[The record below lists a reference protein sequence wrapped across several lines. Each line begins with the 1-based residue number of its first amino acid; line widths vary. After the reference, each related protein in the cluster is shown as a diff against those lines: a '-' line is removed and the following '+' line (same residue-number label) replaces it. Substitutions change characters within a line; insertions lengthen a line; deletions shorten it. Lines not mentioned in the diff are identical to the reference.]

1 MLQSYR
7 HYLLGELIYVD
18 FLKLLTTY
26 KKEVKKMKKY
36 TPKLK
41 FLYIN
46 LFLLLF
52 TVIFLTAGANISQST
67 ATETKQKKSS
77 NTERKLAQLEKKY
90 DARLGVYA
98 IDTGTNSAIEYRSN
112 ERFAYA
118 STYKAFAAA
127 ILLQKKSAEK
137 MNEVIKFTE
146 EDLVTYSPITEKY
159 VNTGMTLFDL
169 SEAAVRFSDN
179 TAGNLILEALG
190 GPRGFE
196 RSLRKIGD
204 SVTEVDRYEPNLND
218 FTPGDSRDTSTP
230 KVLATNLKKIALN
243 GFLSDDKQAIFF
255 DWIKGNATGDTL
267 IRAGAPKG
275 SVVGDKSGA
284 ASYGTR
290 NDVAI
295 VWRPNKEPIVIAIM
309 SRYNSEDAKYDDKL
323 IEEAANITLKSL
335 N

>member
-1 MLQSYR
+1 
-7 HYLLGELIYVD
+7 
-18 FLKLLTTY
+18 
-26 KKEVKKMKKY
+26 MKKLY
-36 TPKLK
+36 TLKPKFFYL
-41 FLYIN
+41 N
-46 LFLLLF
+46 LFLLVF
-52 TVIFLTAGANISQST
+52 TVIFLTAGANITQST

-77 NTERKLAQLEKKY
+77 NSERKLAQLERKY
-90 DARLGVYA
+90 DARIGVYA
-98 IDTGTNSAIEYRSN
+98 IDTGTNSTVEYRPN

-127 ILLQKKSAEK
+127 ILLQKKSTEK
-137 MNEVIKFTE
+137 MNEVIKYTE
-146 EDLVTYSPITEKY
+146 EDLVSYSPITEKY

-190 GPRGFE
+190 GPSGFE

-204 SVTEVDRYEPNLND
+204 TVTEVNRYEPDLND

-230 KVLATNLKKIALN
+230 KALATNLKKVALN

-267 IRAGAPKG
+267 IRAGAPKDF
-275 SVVGDKSGA
+275 VVGDKSGA

-323 IEEAANITLKSL
+323 IEEAANITLNSF